1 MAVYGRSYRRYS
13 GVLTP
18 AWSRFLI
25 FPRYAY
31 ETVFQSKLFVAFFAL
46 CFLAPFAGL
55 LIIYLHHNLSA
66 LSFLNLPAEE
76 LKQEL
81 PIDKKFFMLGTWF
94 QGALSFLLV
103 LLIGPALVSPD
114 LRNNG
119 LALYLS
125 RPFSRSEYVLG
136 KISVLLILMSAITW
150 IPGLLLYF
158 FQAYLEG
165 AGWLATHL
173 RLGFAI
179 FVGSWAWILFLS
191 ILTLAVS
198 AWVKWRPVAR
208 IALIVI
214 FFVSM
219 GFAGV
224 IGEIL
229 DTSAGTLVAPWF
241 VIGSIWGGLFDV
253 PVDGFMPSPA
263 AAWASLI
270 TGTLVCLWL
279 LSRRIRAYEVV
290 R

>member
-55 LIIYLHHNLSA
+55 LIIYLHHNMSA
-66 LSFLNLPAEE
+66 LSFIDLPAEE

-94 QGALSFLLV
+94 QGGLSFLLA

-136 KISVLLILMSAITW
+136 KMSVLLILMSAITW
-150 IPGLLLYF
+150 IPGMLLYF

-165 AGWLATHL
+165 AGWLGSHL

-219 GFAGV
+219 GFAGM

-241 VIGSIWGGLFDV
+241 VIGSIWGGLFGV
-253 PVDGFMPSPA
+253 QVDDFMPSPG

-270 TGTLVCLWL
+270 TGTLLCLWL

>member
-1 MAVYGRSYRRYS
+1 MAVYGRSYRRYA

-18 AWSRFLI
+18 TWSRFLI

-31 ETVFQSKLFVAFFAL
+31 ETVFKSKLFVAFYSL
-46 CFLAPFAGL
+46 CFLVPFVGL
-55 LIIYLHHNLSA
+55 LLIYLHHNMSA
-66 LSFLNLPAEE
+66 LSFLDLPAEE
-76 LKQEL
+76 LKKFL
-81 PIDKKFFMLGTWF
+81 PIDRQFFYVGTWF

-103 LLIGPALVSPD
+103 LLVGPALVSPD

-136 KISVLLILMSAITW
+136 KMSVLLILLSAITW
-150 IPGLLLYF
+150 IPGLLLF
-158 FQAYLEG
+158 LFQSYLDG
-165 AGWLATHL
+165 TGWFGSHL
-173 RLGFAI
+173 RLAFAI

-191 ILTLAVS
+191 VMVLAVS

-214 FFVSM
+214 FFVSI
-219 GFAGV
+219 GFAGA
-224 IGEIL
+224 IREFL
-229 DTSAGTLVAPWF
+229 HTSAGTLVSPWL
-241 VIGSIWGGLFDV
+241 VIGSIWSGLFDM
-253 PVDGFMPSPA
+253 PVDDFLPEPA
-263 AAWASLI
+263 AAWAALI
-270 TGTLVCLWL
+270 GGGLICLWL

>member
-46 CFLAPFAGL
+46 CFLLPFAGL
-55 LIIYLHHNLSA
+55 LIIYLHHNMSA

-76 LKQEL
+76 LKQFL
-81 PIDKKFFMLGTWF
+81 PIDKSFFFYGTWF

-136 KISVLLILMSAITW
+136 KMSVLLILLSLITW
-150 IPGLLLYF
+150 IPGMLLFL
-158 FQAYLEG
+158 FQSYLDG
-165 AGWLATHL
+165 AGWLGSHL

-191 ILTLAVS
+191 ILALAVS

-219 GFAGV
+219 GFAGI

-270 TGTLVCLWL
+270 AGTLICLWL

>member
-1 MAVYGRSYRRYS
+1 MAVYGRSYRRYT
-13 GVLTP
+13 GALTP
-18 AWSRFLI
+18 TRSRFLI

-31 ETVFQSKLFVAFFAL
+31 ETVFKSKLFVAFYAL
-46 CFLAPFAGL
+46 CFLMPFAGL
-55 LIIYLHHNLSA
+55 LMIYLHHNLSA
-66 LSFLNLPAEE
+66 LSFLDLPAEE
-76 LKQEL
+76 LRKFL
-81 PIDKKFFMLGTWF
+81 PIDKKFFFIGTWF
-94 QGALSFLLV
+94 QGGLSFLLV

-136 KISVLLILMSAITW
+136 KISVLLILLSAITW
-150 IPGLLLYF
+150 IPGMLLFL
-158 FQAYLEG
+158 FQSYLDG
-165 AGWLATHL
+165 AGWFGSHL
-173 RLGFAI
+173 SLGFAI
-179 FVGSWAWILFLS
+179 FVGNWAWILFLS
-191 ILTLAVS
+191 ILALAVS

-219 GFAGV
+219 GFAGAV
-224 IGEIL
+224 GGIL
-229 DTSAGTLVAPWF
+229 NTDVGTLVAPWF

-253 PVDGFMPSPA
+253 AQDGFMPSPG
-263 AAWASLI
+263 AAWTSLI
-270 TGTLVCLWL
+270 TGSLLCLWL